1 MIRTRRK
8 TPSNHN
14 SRRGVTSVEFAMCA
28 PILFLFFFAQLEF
41 TRANMLRNA
50 LRTSCYEG
58 CREGIIVGS
67 TKDDIEAAATRN
79 LKAIGFR
86 KYDIT
91 VSPAVITDNTRDITV
106 TISAPIAEN
115 SWCPPFFLRGV
126 TIDNSMTME
135 RELVDQLIF

>member
-1 MIRTRRK
+1 MIRMRRK
-8 TPSNHN
+8 TPANN
-14 SRRGVTSVEFAMCA
+14 QRRRGVTSVEFALCA

-67 TKDDIEAAATRN
+67 TSEDIEAAATRN

-91 VSPAVITDNTRDITV
+91 VTPSVITDNTREVTV
-106 TISAPIAEN
+106 KISAPIAEN
-115 SWCPPFFLRGV
+115 SWYPPFFLRGV
-126 TIDNSMTME
+126 SIDNSMTME